1 MLLRKSGAEDRAEI
15 VRLSSC
21 HVPWHIHRRTSRG
34 RCSIRRRKTR
44 PTGSFYASAGSPLAL
59 AVFTLRYNPRSFAAE
74 NTNPAATCL
83 DNEERFYSK
92 GMENVRQ
99 SLENRL
105 RSRFGKDSVVKSLDV
120 LEKSQAY
127 NSDFLTVEA
136 SFVLDVPRSP
146 DERGTLTAKMTK
158 ECNVI
163 SLNLE
168 Y

>member
-1 MLLRKSGAEDRAEI
+1 MLGQLAAWNTK
-15 VRLSSC
+15 RL
-21 HVPWHIHRRTSRG
+21 VIL
-34 RCSIRRRKTR
+34 
-44 PTGSFYASAGSPLAL
+44 AGVVIIGLGFL
-59 AVFTLRYNPRSFAAE
+59 YLLGRSFAAE

-127 NSDFLTVEA
+127 NSDFLTCG
-136 SFVLDVPRSP
+136 SKFRP
-146 DERGTLTAKMTK
+146 
-158 ECNVI
+158 
-163 SLNLE
+163 
-168 Y
+168 

>member
-1 MLLRKSGAEDRAEI
+1 MLGQLAAGNTK
-15 VRLSSC
+15 RL
-21 HVPWHIHRRTSRG
+21 VIL
-34 RCSIRRRKTR
+34 
-44 PTGSFYASAGSPLAL
+44 AGVVIIGLGFL
-59 AVFTLRYNPRSFAAE
+59 YLLGRSFAAE